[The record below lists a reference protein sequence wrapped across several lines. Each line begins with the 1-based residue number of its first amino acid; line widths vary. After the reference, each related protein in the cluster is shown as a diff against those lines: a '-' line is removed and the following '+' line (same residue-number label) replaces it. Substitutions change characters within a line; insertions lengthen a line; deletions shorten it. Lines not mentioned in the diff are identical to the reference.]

1 MQSFLDLLS
10 SYICMC
16 ECAYGQG
23 DKVQYKWVEPSPF
36 SAIWDVG
43 FTVDAS
49 KTRPTGAGVGVD
61 VVCACPSIFAGRTL
75 AFIDL

>member
-1 MQSFLDLLS
+1 MHV
-10 SYICMC
+10 
-16 ECAYGQG
+16 CAYGQG
-23 DKVQYKWVEPSPF
+23 DKVQYVITPWIKPSPF
-36 SAIWDVG
+36 SAIRDVG

-61 VVCACPSIFAGRTL
+61 VVCACASIFAGRTL